1 MFFIIQRKFIVND
14 PLHSIKF
21 FYYLAILFFT
31 AIDG

>member
-1 MFFIIQRKFIVND
+1 MFFMIPWKFIVND

-21 FYYLAILFFT
+21 FYYLSILFLT